1 MKILIDTDRMHYT
14 YDNTHIQ
21 DSYEVVN
28 KQIMKEYLKWVIEE
42 RELRNYPITRSI
54 ESYAREWVGH
64 NRLYNL
70 HLFRSHTKDVD
81 LNENNSFIEEIIW
94 LIIGR

>member
-1 MKILIDTDRMHYT
+1 MSWIEEHASYT
-14 YDNTHIQ
+14 KDNTHIE

-54 ESYAREWVGH
+54 ESYQREWVGH

-81 LNENNSFIEEIIW
+81 LCENISLWEEIIW
-94 LIIGR
+94 LIIGGI